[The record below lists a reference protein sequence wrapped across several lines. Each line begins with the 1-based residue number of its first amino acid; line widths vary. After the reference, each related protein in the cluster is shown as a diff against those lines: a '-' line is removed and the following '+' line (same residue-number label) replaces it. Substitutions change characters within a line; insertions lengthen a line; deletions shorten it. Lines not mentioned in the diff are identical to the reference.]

1 MAGYIPGER
10 MGMRGANMKGILTMM
25 KVVKSNSLKKKTC
38 DRCVERLKDTLNAEQ
53 IRKFEEAF
61 YAASDGYLF
70 SKRKE

>member
-1 MAGYIPGER
+1 

-25 KVVKSNSLKKKTC
+25 KVIESNRLKKKAC

-53 IRKFEEAF
+53 IKKFEEAF

-70 SKRKE
+70 SKYRG

>member
-1 MAGYIPGER
+1 
-10 MGMRGANMKGILTMM
+10 MGMKGTNVRGIFTMK
-25 KVVKSNSLKKKTC
+25 KVVESNRLKKKIC
-38 DRCVERLKDTLNAEQ
+38 DCCVERLKDTLNAEQ

>member
-1 MAGYIPGER
+1 
-10 MGMRGANMKGILTMM
+10 MRGIFTMR
-25 KVVKSNSLKKKTC
+25 KVAKSNSLKKKTC
-38 DRCVERLKDTLNAEQ
+38 DSCVERLKDTLNAEQ